1 MNSFKKLILFSIILI
16 ASFDSYAKEEKLSR
30 QSLFDDSNRQF
41 NESKIASEKR
51 LQQFLEKRRK
61 TFQELTISSGKK
73 NELLK
78 DSLFLEAQF
87 AENDIELKDI
97 EEKIDARG
105 NDLKTFLGI
114 LKDATLSLRADF
126 KNSVMSTQYPDRL
139 VYIDDLLI
147 DLEKTHHI
155 VNFEKLS
162 QFSKEILREI
172 KGSEEIVIF
181 PTAIINQEGKKEKTN
196 VTRIGSF
203 NITKQNNFLTTD
215 PDSSSLSVLQK
226 QPARKFRKHVVDET
240 LPGSNMLPLTIDP
253 TSGRVLSLMMARPTL
268 TERINQGGIIGYLII
283 FLGFTSILLTLIRFK
298 SLSSIEKLILSNK
311 NRTEEPYHGPLERL
325 SRIAKNNQFESLD
338 VLEIRLQEGLTTEH
352 LFISKRLNYIKFI
365 AIVSPLLGLLGTVS
379 GMIITFQSIT
389 LSGTND
395 PNLMAGGISQALITT
410 VLGLCVAIPSLL
422 FFTVLNE
429 KIRKIDDD
437 LEQFAYSFI
446 TDEKMNN

>member
-1 MNSFKKLILFSIILI
+1 MSSFKKLILFGIILI
-16 ASFDSYAKEEKLSR
+16 VHLNSYAKEEKLSR
-30 QSLFDDSNRQF
+30 QSLFDDSNRQL
-41 NESKIASEKR
+41 NESKITSEMR
-51 LQQFLEKRRK
+51 LQQFLEKRKK
-61 TFQELTISSGKK
+61 TFQELTISSDKK

-78 DSLFLEAQF
+78 ESLFLEAQF

-97 EEKIDARG
+97 EKKIDGRG

-114 LKDATLSLRADF
+114 LRDTTLSLRAEF
-126 KNSVMSTQYPDRL
+126 KNSVMSTQYPERS
-139 VYIDDLLI
+139 VYIDDLLTG
-147 DLEKTHHI
+147 LERTHHI

-172 KGSEEIVIF
+172 RGSEEIVIF
-181 PTAIINQEGKKEKTN
+181 PTTIINQEGRKEKTN

-203 NITKQNNFLTTD
+203 NITKENYFLAID
-215 PDSSSLSVLQK
+215 PDSSGLSVLQK
-226 QPARKFRKHVVDET
+226 QPVRKFRKHVVGET
-240 LPGSNMLPLTIDP
+240 LPGSDMLPLTIDP

-283 FLGFTSILLTLIRFK
+283 FLGITSILLTLIRFK
-298 SLSSIEKLILSNK
+298 YLSSTEKLISSNK
-311 NRTEEPYHGPLERL
+311 NPTEEPYHGPLERL
-325 SRIAKNNQFESLD
+325 SRIAKDNQNESLD
-338 VLEIRLQEGLTTEH
+338 VLEIKLQEGLTTEH
-352 LFISKRLNYIKFI
+352 IFISKHLSYIKFI

-429 KIRKIDDD
+429 KIKKINDD

-446 TDEKMNN
+446 TDEKNE

>member
-1 MNSFKKLILFSIILI
+1 MSSFKKLILFGIILT
-16 ASFDSYAKEEKLSR
+16 AHLDSYAKEEKLSR

-41 NESKIASEKR
+41 NESKITSEMR
-51 LQQFLEKRRK
+51 LQQFVEKRK
-61 TFQELTISSGKK
+61 NTFQELTISSDKK

-78 DSLFLEAQF
+78 ESLFLEAQF

-97 EEKIDARG
+97 EKKIDGRG

-114 LKDATLSLRADF
+114 LRDTTLSLRAEL
-126 KNSVMSTQYPDRL
+126 KNSVMSTQYPERL

-162 QFSKEILREI
+162 QFSKEILKEI
-172 KGSEEIVIF
+172 KGSEEIIVF
-181 PTAIINQEGKKEKTN
+181 QTAIINQKGKKEKTN
-196 VTRIGSF
+196 VTRVGSF
-203 NITKQNNFLTTD
+203 NITKENYFLAMD

-226 QPARKFRKHVVDET
+226 QPARKFRKYVVGEA
-240 LPGSNMLPLTIDP
+240 LPGSDMLPLTIDP

-283 FLGFTSILLTLIRFK
+283 FLGITSILLTLVRFK
-298 SLSSIEKLILSNK
+298 FLSSTEKLISFNESPT
-311 NRTEEPYHGPLERL
+311 REPYHGPLERL
-325 SRIAKNNQFESLD
+325 SRIAKDNQNESLD

-352 LFISKRLNYIKFI
+352 LFISKRLSYIKFI

-379 GMIITFQSIT
+379 GMIITFQSIA

-429 KIRKIDDD
+429 KIKKINDD

-446 TDEKMNN
+446 TDEKNE